1 MIILDTD
8 VVSYIFNRDRRAAYY
23 LEQMRGRRPL
33 ISFQTLEEAWF
44 GAHRKNWGGRR
55 REELALHLAQYEI
68 VWADGLL
75 VDVCV
80 RLRLDRERAGRALNT
95 ADAWIAATAIRLS
108 CPLATH
114 DRDFSGIDGLELIQ
128 APSS

>member
-1 MIILDTD
+1 MSSPTSSTGIAA
-8 VVSYIFNRDRRAAYY
+8 AAYY
-23 LEQMRGRRPL
+23 LERMRGRRPL
-33 ISFQTLEEAWF
+33 ISLQTLEEAWF